1 MRYIEQQLYRVAPL
15 PLNGDGNG
23 QLRLK
28 LHSEH
33 GETYWLNI
41 TPEQF
46 KAIELALLGDP
57 ADTQ

>member
-1 MRYIEQQLYRVAPL
+1 MRHIEQQLYRVAPL

-28 LHSEH
+28 LHSER
-33 GETYWLNI
+33 GETNWLNI

-46 KAIELALLGDP
+46 KAIELALLDNP

>member
-28 LHSEH
+28 LHSER
-33 GETYWLNI
+33 GETNWINI
-41 TPEQF
+41 TPAQF
-46 KAIELALLGDP
+46 KAIELALLADP
-57 ADTQ
+57 TTAQ